1 MIQPF
6 HFWVFIQRKQNH
18 YFDKISVLLY
28 SLNHHCKTWKQPT
41 YPLMDKWVQ
50 EMWYVHTHTHTHT
63 HTEHYSA
70 MKKET
75 LPFATTWMK
84 SESIMLSELSQTQKH
99 K

>member
-28 SLNHHCKTWKQPT
+28 SLHHHCKTWKQPT

-50 EMWYVHTHTHTHT
+50 EMWYTHTHTHT
-63 HTEHYSA
+63 QR
-70 MKKET
+70 T
-75 LPFATTWMK
+75 LFSHEKGNPTICNNID
-84 SESIMLSELSQTQKH
+84 EI
-99 K
+99 